1 MFCHIRHLTHCFHQ
15 PAPELGKPG
24 CQGELSELAHTA
36 KYAVCCISLPL
47 FNPFCSIW
55 GTSVVPSVAPLWF
68 IMISIPVRHT
78 IISGTIS
85 DGLCYGWVSSSLQGK
100 RLKNFRA
107 GPLNMGAS
115 KVRTGALGDQIPCAA
130 CRHRGTAKQIPCDVS
145 VFTCSD
151 SVASWKTSLLW
162 NYWGVAR
169 NAAMKSSSRLGKQL
183 LSEGVDNAFCRVWSL
198 C

>member
-1 MFCHIRHLTHCFHQ
+1 MFCHIRHLTYCFHQ

-24 CQGELSELAHTA
+24 CQGEFGELAHTA

-47 FNPFCSIW
+47 VNPFCSIW
-55 GTSVVPSVAPLWF
+55 GTRVVPSVAPLWF
-68 IMISIPVRHT
+68 LMISIPVRHT

-115 KVRTGALGDQIPCAA
+115 KVLTGALGDQIPCAA
-130 CRHRGTAKQIPCDVS
+130 CRHRGTAKFLAMSQFSP
-145 VFTCSD
+145 
-151 SVASWKTSLLW
+151 
-162 NYWGVAR
+162 
-169 NAAMKSSSRLGKQL
+169 AAIQWLLGKPPCFETT
-183 LSEGVDNAFCRVWSL
+183 EGLQGMQQWNPAADWANNRLVKVLINAFCRVWSL